1 MTMPTQEPILGGA
14 PNSTSAPDPNLLSQ
28 YNVQPQVTPRY
39 YTEADLERARAQEKE
54 KLYDRLNKQQEMLN
68 TFKTTVDE
76 LKAEKDARAAQV
88 AEQQKAADEAKRRAD
103 EEKLSYQELVAKREA
118 ELNKQLEQ
126 QRIEMEN
133 NMALWQK
140 EQHFLQLGAY
150 TQRRVAEEVAAGNI
164 IPDLAEYITGENEEQ
179 VEAAITKAKEKTDSI
194 VKGAQTLTAPVPPGV
209 SPTGVPGIM
218 AIPPGQR
225 QYTRDDIAN
234 MSMAEYAN
242 YRRQQ
247 GMDRRGNG
255 QGMFS

>member
-1 MTMPTQEPILGGA
+1 MTMPITEPTPVGA
-14 PNSTSAPDPNLLSQ
+14 PNSITIPDNLLSQ
-28 YNVQPQVTPRY
+28 YSTPPVQPSTRY
-39 YTEADLERARAQEKE
+39 YTEADLERVREQEKN
-54 KLYDRLNKQQEMLN
+54 KLYDRLDKQQQMLN
-68 TFKTTVDE
+68 TFKSTVDE
-76 LKAEKDARAAQV
+76 LKAEKDARAAEV
-88 AEQQKAADEAKRRAD
+88 EAQQKAVADAKLRAE

-118 ELNKQLEQ
+118 ELTKQLEQ
-126 QRIEMEN
+126 QRLEMEDK
-133 NMALWQK
+133 MMLWQK
-140 EQHFLQLGAY
+140 EQQFLQLGAY

-218 AIPPGQR
+218 SIPSGPR
-225 QYTRDDIAN
+225 QPTRDDIAN

-255 QGMFS
+255 QGLFS